1 MLNEQSQLLLRVLTG
16 PNAGAEALLASG
28 ITVLGTAEA
37 SDLVL
42 ADPAVAAAHVRIL
55 VEGDTATLQIED
67 EPVRIGGEIVAKRT
81 VQLADHQVFRLGES
95 SCAIGRMN
103 EDWPKFA
110 AADLLTDVIAP
121 PAAEGDETAPPTEG
135 EAVQGEDSEDAGAA
149 SEPASLAIGPA
160 VVLWLRRRRNLAMLG
175 AVSLAILL
183 LAGAGLYA
191 AVVAGGSAD
200 AELHEGP
207 DPGSVLKEKLA
218 ELRLEDRIGI
228 EELPNGQFLL
238 TGHVL
243 SSTEL
248 AALRGSLRELDVPHL
263 LRVVALDRQ
272 KIAAETLVSQ
282 IGGNLSVAVD
292 EEKGRLI
299 LSGFLPS
306 EELAELL
313 MASLSKEIPGLG
325 PVETRIDTI
334 ESVLA
339 EARERLARDGLEGTI
354 SARAEGQK
362 IRFLGEA
369 SDSARA
375 SLAAIV
381 EELSGSWG
389 RFVTFADESRDLRR
403 QAVVPARQIVEKPVE
418 ERRRGPAKPAAKEPT
433 RELHFTVIVAGENAL
448 VRDSRGRRY
457 QIGDELPDG
466 YTITEI
472 NAKRVVATRDGK
484 TRTYSHRR

>member
-28 ITVLGTAEA
+28 TTVLGTAET

-55 VEGDTATLQIED
+55 VDGDTATLQIED
-67 EPVRIGGEIVAKRT
+67 EPVRIADKVAT
-81 VQLADHQVFRLGES
+81 GQTIQLADYQVFRLGGS
-95 SCAIGRMN
+95 SCAIGRRN

-110 AADLLTDVIAP
+110 AADLLADAIVP
-121 PAAEGDETAPPTEG
+121 PAAEGDETATPIEG
-135 EAVQGEDSEDAGAA
+135 DVLQGEGPGEAGAA
-149 SEPASLAIGPA
+149 SEPASIAIGPA
-160 VVLWLRRRRNLAMLG
+160 VVLWLHRRQRLAILG
-175 AVSLAILL
+175 AASLAILL

-200 AELHEGP
+200 ADLREGA

-218 ELRLEDRIGI
+218 ELQLEDRVAV

-238 TGHVL
+238 KGYVL
-243 SSTEL
+243 SSAEL

-263 LRVVALDRQ
+263 LRVAALDRQ

-282 IGGNLSVAVD
+282 IGGNLSVSVD

-306 EELAELL
+306 EELVDLL
-313 MASLSKEIPGLG
+313 MASLGKEIPGLG

-339 EARERLARDGLEGTI
+339 EVRTRLARDGLEGTI

-375 SLAAIV
+375 SLAAIL

-389 RFVTFADESRDLRR
+389 RFVTFADESRGLRR
-403 QAVVPARQIVEKPVE
+403 PAVPARQVVEKPVE
-418 ERRRGPAKPAAKEPT
+418 EGRRKPAKPAAKEPT
-433 RELHFTVIVAGENAL
+433 RVLHFTVIVAGENAL
-448 VRDSRGRRY
+448 VRDSQGRRY
-457 QIGDELPDG
+457 RIGDELPDG

-472 NAKRVVATRDGK
+472 NARRVVATRDGK